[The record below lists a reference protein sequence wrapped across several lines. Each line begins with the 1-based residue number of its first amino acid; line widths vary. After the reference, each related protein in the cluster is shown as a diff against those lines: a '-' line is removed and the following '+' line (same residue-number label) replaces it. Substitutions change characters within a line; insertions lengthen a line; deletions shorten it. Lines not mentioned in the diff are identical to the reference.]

1 MRPSSALCLLAALFF
16 LSPREHKKF
25 IVVDEFGSV
34 VFSTHDESDARDMA
48 VRLSKSYDSPS
59 GFYVFQD

>member
-1 MRPSSALCLLAALFF
+1 MCLVAALLF
-16 LSPREHKKF
+16 LSPREHNKF
-25 IVVDEFGSV
+25 TVVDEFGAV

-48 VRLSKSYDSPS
+48 ARLSKSYNSPS